1 MNFDI
6 CMKFTCKNCKKRLKC
21 FKKEEYYENS
31 KNEDS
36 GAERSK
42 IQSEKKIRK
51 NRRKLQKNKTFEDF
65 MIEEYSKKEK
75 IYNEIFGKE

>member
-1 MNFDI
+1 
-6 CMKFTCKNCKKRLKC
+6 MKSTCKNCKKKLKC
-21 FKKEEYYENS
+21 FKEEEYYENPE
-31 KNEDS
+31 NEDN
-36 GAERSK
+36 GIERSK